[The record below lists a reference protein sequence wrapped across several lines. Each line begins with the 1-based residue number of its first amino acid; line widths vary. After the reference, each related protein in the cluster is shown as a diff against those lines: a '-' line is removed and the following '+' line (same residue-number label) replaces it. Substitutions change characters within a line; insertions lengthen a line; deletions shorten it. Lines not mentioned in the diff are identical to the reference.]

1 MAVESQRV
9 GNGLRPQ
16 PLPGTGLVRGLFAR
30 VFAVA
35 DGAIGLGR
43 ATASAISA
51 LPRIAVSLE
60 RLASLEPTLREL
72 SQLRG
77 AIGRIEQLG
86 TFVAEELPES
96 LHQLERVRVQLGL
109 VATRLADVN
118 HALLNLTLTPRELD
132 RVLRDVADTLAPL
145 ENVANRL
152 ENLAELA
159 PARERRKNQRPERP
173 AGHG

>member
-1 MAVESQRV
+1 MAAERPRV
-9 GNGLRPQ
+9 GTDLRLPS
-16 PLPGTGLVRGLFAR
+16 LPGTGLVRALFSR
-30 VFAVA
+30 VRTVA
-35 DGAIGLGR
+35 GGAIGLGR

-51 LPRIAVSLE
+51 LPKIAESLE

-77 AIGRIEQLG
+77 ALGRIEQLG
-86 TFVAEELPES
+86 TFVAEELPEL
-96 LHQLERVRVQLGL
+96 LHQLERVRVQLGV
-109 VATRLADVN
+109 VATRLAEVN

-132 RVLRDVADTLAPL
+132 RVLRDVAGTLVPL

-152 ENLAELA
+152 ENLSELA
-159 PARERRKNQRPERP
+159 PARARREEQRQERP